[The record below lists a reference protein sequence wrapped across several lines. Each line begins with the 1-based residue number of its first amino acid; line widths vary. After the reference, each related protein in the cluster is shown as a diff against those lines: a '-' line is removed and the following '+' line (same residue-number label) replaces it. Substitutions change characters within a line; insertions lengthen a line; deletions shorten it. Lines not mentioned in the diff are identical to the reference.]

1 MSAFDSKDIIL
12 ITGASSGIG
21 RQVCQD
27 LNKSGAFVIAVAKD
41 THKLESLHSEIEFPN
56 NFAIEQK
63 DLSTEPEKLDIWI
76 KDISKKYGKLYG
88 LGLIAGI
95 QNISPVSGI
104 KSSILNE
111 ILNVNLL
118 SNIYLSKGFIDK
130 RVNRGNGSSIVFMSS
145 ISAIKGEAGLSMYS
159 TTKGGL
165 NSFAKSLAKESAP
178 HGIRVNTILAGLV
191 KTDLIKKWSSIYTAE
206 YLDKAEND
214 YPLGISSPEDISS
227 KILFLL
233 SNKSSKMTGSEILVD
248 GGITL

>member
-191 KTDLIKKWSSIYTAE
+191 KTDLIKKWSSMYTAE
-206 YLDKAEND
+206 DLDKAEND